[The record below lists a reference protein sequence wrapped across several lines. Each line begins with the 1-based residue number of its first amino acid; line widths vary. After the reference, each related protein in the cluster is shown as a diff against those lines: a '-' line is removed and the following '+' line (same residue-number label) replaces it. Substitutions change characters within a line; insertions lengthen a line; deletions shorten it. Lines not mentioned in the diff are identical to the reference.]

1 MLGPFLHY
9 LGSVVTGAVDTS
21 KQVESLFKM
30 SGYIIR
36 SLVRTVF
43 GLSAKIQPKQ
53 LKIKF
58 EASKI
63 THINVT
69 SEQCGL
75 ASPKPSKMPC
85 DSNAVWH
92 EYKLK

>member
-1 MLGPFLHY
+1 ME
-9 LGSVVTGAVDTS
+9 DTS
-21 KQVESLFKM
+21 KELESLFKM
-30 SGYIIR
+30 SGYISLR

-58 EASKI
+58 EATKI
-63 THINVT
+63 TRIQNVT

-85 DSNAVWH
+85 DSNAVRH